1 MLKQVRNHADFE
13 RKGAEK
19 MLNAKIADIVK
30 RLKKVREEN
39 GLSYQRIFDL
49 VQESGNYVSLST
61 IRRVFEDGSESYGWQ
76 YENTLKPIAAAVLG
90 AYSPPDEAAE
100 DVAETMQAIIDYKS
114 MRIRELENQ
123 LARMEES
130 YKRRLDFVKNQIV
143 LKDARIDRRDDMIE
157 KLLDAVLQQYKGGLK
172 HVHNSKP
179 ETGRNPDIPPKKP
192 HR

>member
-1 MLKQVRNHADFE
+1 MLS
-13 RKGAEK
+13 
-19 MLNAKIADIVK
+19 AKIADIVR

-157 KLLDAVLQQYKGGLK
+157 KLLDAVLQQYKGGRK

-179 ETGRNPDIPPKKP
+179 ETGRNSDIPPKKP